1 MPRLAE
7 LHLGQGVG
15 VEMLEGPEAGR
26 QEVDLLIAA
35 CPSLTQV
42 RQCLRKAD
50 VGCYWEATR

>member
-35 CPSLTQV
+35 CPSLTRV
-42 RQCLRKAD
+42 RQGPYRSLHL
-50 VGCYWEATR
+50 GPYTSL

>member
-35 CPSLTQV
+35 CAILAQV
-42 RQCLRKAD
+42 WQGPQA
-50 VGCYWEATR
+50 